1 MKQALRSPRRAFC
14 MLLERMIMVTA
25 MIIRRMPMARL
36 NVNGSPKTS
45 TPTKTA
51 VTGSIAPN
59 TAVSVPPILWTA
71 STRVIF
77 EMTVGTIARSIRLT
91 SDIVSGI
98 GCIPS
103 LVLALMENR
112 MVLTMNT

>member
-1 MKQALRSPRRAFC
+1 

-77 EMTVGTIARSIRLT
+77 EMTVGTIARSIRLI
-91 SDIVSGI
+91 SYIMSGI

>member
-1 MKQALRSPRRAFC
+1 MYAFGEDDHGDGDDNKEDADGQIEC
-14 MLLERMIMVTA
+14 ERFAEDEYT
-25 MIIRRMPMARL
+25 
-36 NVNGSPKTS
+36 NEDGGNGLHSS
-45 TPTKTA
+45 
-51 VTGSIAPN
+51 N